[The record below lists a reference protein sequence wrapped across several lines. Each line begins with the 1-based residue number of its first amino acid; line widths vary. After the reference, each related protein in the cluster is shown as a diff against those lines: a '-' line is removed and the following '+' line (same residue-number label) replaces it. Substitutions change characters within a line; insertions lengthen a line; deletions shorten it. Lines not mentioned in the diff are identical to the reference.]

1 MLDRGCSRLPRLAL
15 QIRHGALHPSG
26 TLRSMHIVIGVLLLT
41 LAAGSAGAGPLT
53 DAERQRLLAHFEM
66 TERWLTDEVF
76 ELSPAQLA
84 FKPAPQSWSILEVVE
99 HLVVVGPIYW
109 QDLQRA
115 MKAAP
120 DRQKS
125 TWSDAD
131 ILWYGID
138 RTRPDGAIRPE
149 EPKRQLRDVK
159 TGLEAFRAA
168 HAQLAQY
175 IRSTKDGLRS
185 RIVPR
190 QGCDAYQWALMI
202 STHEQRHILQIRD
215 VKAAPGFPRKP

>member
-1 MLDRGCSRLPRLAL
+1 M
-15 QIRHGALHPSG
+15 
-26 TLRSMHIVIGVLLLT
+26 RSVIAVLLLT
-41 LAAGSAGAGPLT
+41 LAAASADAGPLI
-53 DAERQRLLAHFEM
+53 DAERQHLLAHLEM
-66 TERWLTDEVF
+66 TERWLTDEVSG
-76 ELSPAQLA
+76 LSPTQLA
-84 FKPAPQSWSILEVVE
+84 FRPTPQSWSILEVVE

-109 QDLQRA
+109 QDLQQA
-115 MKAAP
+115 MKAP
-120 DRQKS
+120 PGRQAS

-138 RTRPDGAIRPE
+138 RTRRDSAIPTE
-149 EPKRQLRDVK
+149 EPKRQLRDLK

-175 IRSTKDGLRS
+175 IRSTKDDLRS
-185 RIVPR
+185 RIVRR

-215 VKAAPGFPRKP
+215 IKASPAFPQRR